1 MSEHDGPMGLA
12 CQEIRNAIDEFA
24 AERREERRLPA
35 LLQRTDALL
44 AELETLNLT
53 AVRRTPPSLRSDLT
67 RLATDLP
74 FAYTPP
80 IGPRPSPTAALDV
93 VFEIQAGLFR
103 LMFGTGADAEAL
115 EEAS

>member
-24 AERREERRLPA
+24 AERHEGRRLPA

-44 AELETLNLT
+44 AELETLNLM

-67 RLATDLP
+67 RLATVLP
-74 FAYTPP
+74 FAYMPP
-80 IGPRPSPTAALDV
+80 IGPRPSPTAAMDV

-103 LMFGTGADAEAL
+103 LMYGTEADAEAP